1 MKVLK
6 GIKDEISVKVDVTVM
21 GNYGKE
27 ESFPLTLTYK
37 KHNNIDEVRQQLDDL
52 KEGNL
57 DELKLVCDALVS
69 WDVTY
74 DDGQPVPLDP
84 ETLAAV
90 WQLAPYRNAL
100 AFGYMQVQFNT
111 KSVLAKN
118 L

>member
-6 GIKDEISVKVDVTVM
+6 GIKDEISVKVDVTTM

-37 KHNNIDEVRQQLDDL
+37 KNNNVDDVKRQLNDA

-74 DDGQPVPLDP
+74 DDGQTVPLDP
-84 ETLAAV
+84 ETFAAV

-100 AFGYMQVQFNT
+100 VLGYMQVQLSI
-111 KSVLAKN
+111 KDILAKN
-118 L
+118 